1 MNPHGP
7 DQQPE
12 EIRLDKW
19 LWAARFF
26 KTRSLAAEAV
36 TGGKVEVNGARAKPS
51 RSVRPGDRVSV
62 RRGPYEWSVIVEA
75 VMAQRGP
82 ASRAQLLYHETEESL
97 RKREAVSVQLK
108 FERGPELDLPGRP
121 SKKDRRAM
129 SRFTKRGW

>member
-1 MNPHGP
+1 MSAFG
-7 DQQPE
+7 QPE

-36 TGGKVEVNGARAKPS
+36 TGGKVEVNGSRPKPS
-51 RSVRPGDRVSV
+51 RPVRPGDRLSV

-75 VMAQRGP
+75 VTAQRGP
-82 ASRAQLLYHETEESL
+82 ASQAQLLYRETAESL
-97 RKREAVSVQLK
+97 KKREAISAQLK
-108 FERGPELDLPGRP
+108 FERGPEFDLPGRP
-121 SKKDRRAM
+121 SKKDRRAI